1 MTSLSLMKWHKAS
14 FISSHEL
21 TSIGEC
27 RRCAI
32 ASIIYGKN
40 GKIWFF
46 LSERG

>member
-32 ASIIYGKN
+32 ALLFMEKTAKYA
-40 GKIWFF
+40 FF